1 MPEIGKNWEGQLVE
15 RRFLLRQYLG
25 GTTSSA
31 VFLTESGPNR
41 EKAAIKLIPASLVD
55 PAQQLARWE
64 AASRLSHPNIL
75 RLHEFGTCHLGDTAL
90 LFVVMD
96 YADEA
101 LSQILPER
109 PLAPTEVL
117 AMLPPVLEAL
127 QFLHRHGFVHGR
139 IRPSN
144 ILAAGDRLQL
154 SSDGIVPV
162 GERKNPPARPDAHD
176 APETLQGAL
185 TAAADV
191 WSIGATV
198 VEALTQKTPVVPDA
212 EQGDPDVPPT
222 LPAPFLMIA
231 RNCLRR
237 DPGRRSTITAI
248 TDRLQP
254 ANATQPRPVPRP
266 AKPVVAKAPS
276 AHATSAK
283 AAPSKSYLLPVIVIT
298 LLLVAGVAGLRYLLR
313 PSVAQPSAPSTAS
326 TEKPPV
332 AAPAPPPSPKPSAAT
347 PSSASSP
354 VRARRSAGV
363 TAQGAVLN
371 QVLPD
376 VPQSAVHTITG
387 HFRITVK
394 ITADATGKVT
404 DATLESSG
412 PSQYFARKCVEAARS
427 WTFTPPQVRDQ
438 SAPSEWLIH
447 FAFSHSG
454 IEPSATQ
461 TAP

>member
-25 GTTSSA
+25 GTASSA
-31 VFLTESGPNR
+31 VFLTERGPDR

-64 AASRLSHPNIL
+64 AASRLSHPNLL
-75 RLHEFGTCHLGDTAL
+75 RLHETGTCQLGDTAL

-96 YADEA
+96 YADET

-117 AMLPPVLEAL
+117 AMLPPVLEGL

-139 IRPSN
+139 IQPSN

-162 GERKNPPARPDAHD
+162 GERKNPPTKPGAYD
-176 APETLQGAL
+176 APETLQGGL

-198 VEALTQKTPVVPDA
+198 VEALTQKTPVVPDT
-212 EQGDPDVPPT
+212 EQGEPDVPPT

-237 DPGRRSTITAI
+237 DPARRSTITAI
-248 TDRLQP
+248 TDRLP
-254 ANATQPRPVPRP
+254 P
-266 AKPVVAKAPS
+266 
-276 AHATSAK
+276 AHATRPQPAPQPAAKAAAAKVPSTSAASAK

-313 PSVAQPSAPSTAS
+313 PSAAQPSVPSTAS
-326 TEKPPV
+326 SEKPPV
-332 AAPAPPPSPKPSAAT
+332 AAPAPLPSPKPSAAT
-347 PSSASSP
+347 PSSPARP
-354 VRARRSAGV
+354 RRSAGV
-363 TAQGAVLN
+363 IAQGAVLN

-376 VPQSAVHTITG
+376 VPASAVHTISG
-387 HFRITVK
+387 HFRVAVK
-394 ITADATGKVT
+394 VTADATGKVT
-404 DATLESSG
+404 DATLETAG

-438 SAPSEWLIH
+438 SAASEWVIH